1 VRILCSRFLAAV
13 AFALLLASFGGLSG
27 CDSKPPDG
35 MLEDVEEIDAET
47 RAEIK
52 AQYKERMIA
61 KQSKYLKKGKAGR
74 RNRSD

>member
-1 VRILCSRFLAAV
+1 VRILCSRFMVVV
-13 AFALLLASFGGLSG
+13 AIGLLSICVGSLSG

-47 RAEIK
+47 KAEIK

-61 KQSKYLKKGKAGR
+61 KQGKYLKKGKAGR
-74 RNRSD
+74 RKG